1 MGKRPKCFDCPDC
14 LPGSEPSI
22 PCGTSVNDRPDIH
35 CVSCKLGETYSD
47 KYDKSQCKA
56 CTICSK
62 GKAVKNSCTFTTNA
76 ICDNKCGPGFYTV
89 NLISSCL
96 PCAQC
101 CGDGMD
107 ELAAECANDKKKC
120 KMRSSLCTYVQTT
133 PPKPFERNSNI
144 SSTLP
149 TTQTVSLESD
159 TTTMTVNEQEELV
172 LDEISTSITPSP
184 AMNNKESTTERVVP
198 GKQDWTVV
206 VVILLVIVLAF
217 CVVMF
222 VYVTVKKCF
231 RLRSSGKHGSYRTS
245 DGEASPRPHSSASY
259 QPSQESA
266 PLLLLLSRGSESPQ
280 PSGSESSQSS
290 GLESP
295 QPSGSESPQPSG
307 SESSQSSGLESP
319 QPKGYESSQPSGSES
334 PQLSGSESPQ
344 PSGSESSEPSGSQ
357 SPQLNGRRSPQ
368 PNVYESLRANESSS
382 SKTVKGIK
390 SALSNESELL
400 GLDRSALAHS
410 SRSAQEQDKSNPG
423 EWLLMKIRCAC

>member
-107 ELAAECANDKKKC
+107 EVAAECANDKKKC
-120 KMRSSLCTYVQTT
+120 KMRSSLCTYVRTT

-172 LDEISTSITPSP
+172 LDEISTTITPSP

-222 VYVTVKKCF
+222 VYVTAKCL

-245 DGEASPRPHSSASY
+245 DGEAPPRTHSSASY
-259 QPSQESA
+259 QPTQESA

-295 QPSGSESPQPSG
+295 QPSGSESSQSSGSESPQPSG
-307 SESSQSSGLESP
+307 SETPQPIGSESPKPNNGCESSQPRGS
-319 QPKGYESSQPSGSES
+319 ESSQPSGSES
-334 PQLSGSESPQ
+334 PQ
-344 PSGSESSEPSGSQ
+344 PSGLEL
-357 SPQLNGRRSPQ
+357 PQLNGRRSPQ
-368 PNVYESLRANESSS
+368 PNVYESLRADESSA
-382 SKTVKGIK
+382 SKIEGVK
-390 SALSNESELL
+390 SPLPNESELL
-400 GLDRSALAHS
+400 QLDRSALAHS

-423 EWLLMKIRCAC
+423 EWLLMRIWCAF